1 MTAAAAALQTRPAS
15 VAWAGVPLSGSVAED
30 AALRVALP
38 KTPLLGPGESEEDFL
53 PPYTPLD
60 TERNLENVSREYQ
73 EHKQRI
79 IDRAREQEAAIL
91 PPELSEEEREARL
104 EAAADRAIANSI
116 ARWEQR
122 EVARVAA
129 EEGRSGLVTSV
140 VEGGART
147 VAVERATAAGPQKK
161 YKASE
166 VLRFFGR
173 AELKDVLG
181 IGDAGA
187 ARWLALSAPFPI
199 MDGSVEY
206 PTVNHY
212 LAGMKYKLATD
223 KPELAVD
230 LFSSKGTIHTKYL
243 RQREQIAY
251 KHKGEKERGQ
261 VKEHEDQE
269 LLRAESADVADAA
282 LPKTMKRYK
291 AQFDES
297 TWLTQKDEVL
307 KRALVYRWKHDARL
321 HRIVEAAKQKDKYL
335 LYYTGSSTITS
346 FGGVRKEDGRIEGE
360 NQVGKIL
367 MELAGYA
374 PV

>member
-1 MTAAAAALQTRPAS
+1 MND
-15 VAWAGVPLSGSVAED
+15 V
-30 AALRVALP
+30 
-38 KTPLLGPGESEEDFL
+38 
-53 PPYTPLD
+53 Y
-60 TERNLENVSREYQ
+60 REY
-73 EHKQRI
+73 EEKKERIAERGRQR
-79 IDRAREQEAAIL
+79 EAAIL
-91 PPELSEEEREARL
+91 PQDISEEEREARL
-104 EAAADRAIANSI
+104 AAAGERAVQESISRWEAREAAG
-116 ARWEQR
+116 EQ
-122 EVARVAA
+122 
-129 EEGRSGLVTSV
+129 RSGLVTSV
-140 VEGGART
+140 VEGGSMAASDLRGGART
-147 VAVERATAAGPQKK
+147 VAVERGTAAGPQRK

-212 LAGMKYKLATD
+212 IAGMKYKLATD
-223 KPELAVD
+223 KPELAAD

-251 KHKGEKERGQ
+251 KHKDEKERGQ

-269 LLRAESADVADAA
+269 LLRAEAADVSDAA
-282 LPKTMKRYK
+282 LPKTIKRYK

-297 TWLTQKDEVL
+297 KWLTQKDDVL
-307 KRALVYRWKHDARL
+307 KKALTYRWKHDARF
-321 HRIVEAAKQKDKYL
+321 RKIVDAAKQKEKYL

-346 FGGVRKEDGRIEGE
+346 YGGVRKEDGRIEGE

-367 MELAGYA
+367 MELAGY
-374 PV
+374 PHVQ